1 MSYDVFIS
9 YSSKD
14 KHAADAACAVLERN
28 GIRCWIAPRDVLPG
42 MTWGAAIVA
51 AIHQVKLFVLVFS
64 GSANTSPQIER
75 EVERA
80 INDGLP
86 VIPFRIE
93 NVKPSNSLEYFIS
106 ASHWLDAFTQPMEQ
120 HLETLAQVVRRIIE
134 LKQDKADGAIK
145 PADRPAAAA
154 GAPAETA
161 APPPHYLAAGPAV
174 SPAQS
179 RSPWL
184 FVVAAIAL
192 VAGAG
197 IAALVFKMAPQRT
210 TVQAS
215 VVQPAAVQS
224 PSVQL
229 ASAPPAN
236 IPPPGAQAPAAPP
249 ASAPPDNAAPPVP
262 QTASAAPAAASPPAP
277 QPSAVSLS
285 GRWNWLADCS
295 STRWHGKFDIAAAAQ
310 GQFTGNFAGTVWY
323 DVGTITD
330 GKMDGAGVSFTRTA
344 GAYVQ
349 YWKGQVA
356 PGRMQGSLTYGNE
369 TCSWEASRD

>member
-80 INDGLP
+80 INDGIP
-86 VIPFRIE
+86 VIPFRIK
-93 NVKPSNSLEYFIS
+93 NVKPSN
-106 ASHWLDAFTQPMEQ
+106 
-120 HLETLAQVVRRIIE
+120 
-134 LKQDKADGAIK
+134 
-145 PADRPAAAA
+145 
-154 GAPAETA
+154 
-161 APPPHYLAAGPAV
+161 
-174 SPAQS
+174 
-179 RSPWL
+179 
-184 FVVAAIAL
+184 
-192 VAGAG
+192 
-197 IAALVFKMAPQRT
+197 IAALVFKMAPQRA

-215 VVQPAAVQS
+215 AAAPGPIQP
-224 PSVQL
+224 PGVQL

-249 ASAPPDNAAPPVP
+249 ASAPPANAPPPVA

-285 GRWNWLADCS
+285 GRWDWLADCS
-295 STRWHGKFDIAAAAQ
+295 STRWRGKFDIAAAAQ